1 MELLA
6 QIGDSGPDNQP
17 GLWFLLHSV
26 FLSGVFS
33 LLSLAYG
40 VFWLWML
47 IQCLRSEPDRFFWI
61 WLFIIAPF
69 PGAIVYAVLR
79 YFPTREHSSPAFLRK
94 WTRGKELAR
103 LETAAEQIGN
113 PHQFIQWG
121 DALRDVGKWDD
132 AEDAYHR
139 ALQKDPENVQALWG
153 AALVA
158 EHHRDFELVADLTK
172 RILAKDPQY
181 KFGDVSLAYGK
192 ALDEHGEP
200 EAARE
205 HLEQHIRRWRHPEG
219 LYRLARLCEE
229 DGDVDTAKQHLRAL
243 LQDLNASP
251 TAIAR
256 KYGRWKSRARQMLKR
271 L

>member
-121 DALRDVGKWDD
+121 DALCDVGNGTTLKTPTIG
-132 AEDAYHR
+132 R
-139 ALQKDPENVQALWG
+139 SRK
-153 AALVA
+153 
-158 EHHRDFELVADLTK
+158 
-172 RILAKDPQY
+172 ILKMCRRCGGRRRGRTSSG
-181 KFGDVSLAYGK
+181 FRVGRRF
-192 ALDEHGEP
+192 DETDSRQG
-200 EAARE
+200 
-205 HLEQHIRRWRHPEG
+205 
-219 LYRLARLCEE
+219 
-229 DGDVDTAKQHLRAL
+229 
-243 LQDLNASP
+243 S
-251 TAIAR
+251 AI
-256 KYGRWKSRARQMLKR
+256 
-271 L
+271 